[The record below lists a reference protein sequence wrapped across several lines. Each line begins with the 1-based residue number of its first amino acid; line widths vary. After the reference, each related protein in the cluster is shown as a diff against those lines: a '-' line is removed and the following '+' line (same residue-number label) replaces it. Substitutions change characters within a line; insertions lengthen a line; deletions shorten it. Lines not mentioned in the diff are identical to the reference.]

1 MYAQAQEA
9 RNLASIIGAEE
20 LSARDRR
27 YLEFAREFDQRFVG
41 QGEDENRSIIETL
54 NLAWELLS
62 RFPREAL
69 TRVSETDLAHYHRQG
84 EKAA

>member
-1 MYAQAQEA
+1 MMGIVAQ
-9 RNLASIIGAEE
+9 
-20 LSARDRR
+20 
-27 YLEFAREFDQRFVG
+27 FVG

-69 TRVSETDLAHYHRQG
+69 TRVSETDLARYHRSGDG
-84 EKAA
+84 EEAA